1 MGYSLFDKK
10 AWADKIRSTD
20 ESERRSIVLP
30 TPTGYVELNVPQG
43 AVEEYEAREK
53 RKFKPL
59 DTPENLRSKLK
70 GLADADEISDF
81 ALENDL
87 CDYCDFGGLH
97 AEAARCLVSVVLEC
111 CLKYPL
117 LRAKTCFI
125 GSVDAFCERMK
136 EAAEGNGEVIVQFG
150 LEKIIDDTS
159 ELKKIGEA
167 AYVSMCAQKKKK
179 DDYLAFAS
187 NHSGFFDA
195 VVLDP
200 QDFGS
205 NAFSEQEELLKYNV
219 EIGFHPEGCGSIEY
233 VIYHEMGHLLD
244 YILDVSNSDEFENM
258 KKDYKPADI
267 TCELCRYAAYNSQE
281 MLAEAFA
288 EYFCN
293 KKPRPL
299 AKRIGLMSDRAYA
312 AKKF

>member
-10 AWADKIRSTD
+10 AWADKIGSSDKYGRC
-20 ESERRSIVLP
+20 SIVVP
-30 TPTGYVELNVPQG
+30 SPTGYVELDVPQG
-43 AVEEYEAREK
+43 AVEEYEARGK

-59 DTPENLRSKLK
+59 GTPADLRAELK
-70 GLADADEISDF
+70 SLPDADAISDF

-97 AEAARCLVSVVLEC
+97 TEAARCLVSVVLEC

-150 LEKIIDDTS
+150 LEKIIDDVN
-159 ELKKIGEA
+159 ELKKLGEG
-167 AYVSMCAQKKKK
+167 AYASMCAQKKKK

-187 NHSGFFDA
+187 DHYGFFDA
-195 VVLDP
+195 VVLDS
-200 QDFGS
+200 QDFGN
-205 NAFSEQEELLKYNV
+205 NALGAQEEALVYNAEV
-219 EIGFHPEGCGSIEY
+219 GFHPEGCTSVEY

-244 YILDVSNSDEFENM
+244 YILEVSSSDEFENM

-267 TCELCRYAAYNSQE
+267 TRELCRYAAYNSQE

-288 EYFCN
+288 ECFCN

-299 AKRIGLMSDRAYA
+299 AKRIGLMIDRAYA
-312 AKKF
+312 AKKL